1 MNQAQIT
8 GALQELLDRCVRISD
23 QDDHDVEVMLRE
35 GTGHPLTAV
44 EAEALLDRVIARLRE
59 GARARGDIDGSRL
72 IEEHADTLVRDVVAV
87 RRRIAAA
94 TSPNGRPLVGDVLEL
109 EAHDGVEP
117 HAVFPRPV
125 FHERTVDMRAGFV
138 PLDALQLWDRNERL
152 AIHLEQ
158 FEQEHGRP
166 PNGREVLDIM
176 TTRMRLPGVEKDD
189 EFEIVDLARSIANN
203 GVRQPPIV
211 GLDGTLYDGNRRVA
225 ACYLIRGSEEFSPE
239 QKRRADRVYVWQLT
253 EHAGPEDVDRLLMA
267 LNFEDDLK
275 EEWPTYVKARKV
287 YEEWRTMI
295 DLEERPPGPRREAAL
310 KKELSMR
317 FALGPETAVVNRYIR
332 MVEAAKEF
340 EEHHVEVRHRDRS
353 EVRHNASEY
362 FEYFDELSKGS
373 RTPGGVG
380 HTLGLDDEFKALVF
394 DLLYAGK
401 FAKWS
406 DIRKLR
412 YVPSNPDARR
422 KLDEAR
428 DVAIDPD
435 DPTTLRAA
443 RTQVGLALSIGEASA
458 SATRGGADPNER
470 VRVFAE
476 WLRSLP
482 ASAFR
487 DGDVTVESIERLLEA
502 LGDARRLAEGIVGA
516 GRVAEL
522 TR

>member
-8 GALQELLDRCVRISD
+8 EALQELLERCVRASAD
-23 QDDHDVEVMLRE
+23 DDHEVEVMLRE
-35 GTGHPLTAV
+35 GTEHPLTAT
-44 EAEALLDRVIARLRE
+44 EAQALLDRVLTRLRHGSDARSDADGGQQVDA
-59 GARARGDIDGSRL
+59 GADA
-72 IEEHADTLVRDVVAV
+72 LVREVVAV
-87 RRRIAAA
+87 RRRIAVA
-94 TSPNGRPLVGDVLEL
+94 TSPNGRPSTAAVLPL
-109 EAHDGVEP
+109 EAHDGVQP
-117 HAVFPRPV
+117 HPVFPRPV
-125 FHERTVDMRAGFV
+125 FHERTVDMRAGFL

-166 PNGREVLDIM
+166 PSGREVLDIM

-203 GVRQPPIV
+203 GVRQPPVV

-225 ACYLIRGSEEFSPE
+225 ACYLIRGSDEFSPE
-239 QKRRADRVYVWQLT
+239 QKRRVDRIYVWQLT
-253 EHAGPEDVDRLLMA
+253 EHAGPDDVDRLLMA

-287 YEEWRTMI
+287 HEEWRTMI

-317 FALGPETAVVNRYIR
+317 FALGPETSVVNRYIR

-340 EEHHVEVRHRDRS
+340 EDHHVEIRHRDRS
-353 EVRHNASEY
+353 EVRHSASEH

-394 DLLYAGK
+394 DLLYDDK

-406 DIRKLR
+406 DVRKLR
-412 YVPSNPDARR
+412 YVPGNADARR
-422 KLDEAR
+422 KLEAAR
-428 DVAIDPD
+428 DLALDPD
-435 DPTTLRAA
+435 DATTLRSA
-443 RTQVGLALSIGEASA
+443 RKEVGLALSIGEASA

-482 ASAFR
+482 AAAFR
-487 DGDVTVESIERLLEA
+487 DGEVTVESVERLLEA
-502 LGDARRLAEGIVGA
+502 FGDARRLAVGVVGA
-516 GRVAEL
+516 DRVEQL